1 MSQEA
6 TKPEAPV
13 THTLPLVELTIL
25 LNCVK
30 LRFHAN
36 LPSHISTSKNSL
48 EKDDQECCV
57 TPIL

>member
-13 THTLPLVELTIL
+13 THTLPLLELTIL
-25 LNCVK
+25 SNCVK
-30 LRFHAN
+30 LRLDAN

-48 EKDDQECCV
+48 EKDDQEWCI
-57 TPIL
+57 T